1 MSDSAN
7 TSEPNPPSPLFSSPH
22 SEKAGGTPPV
32 VWLIAGLVVAV
43 AVGGMMLAARHNRDT
58 QPTLLNQP
66 LPPDPYAAS
75 LAISGIQ
82 MSTASNFAGSQLT
95 YVDGRIR
102 NIGARTLMG
111 ATVQV
116 IFSNDMNYPPQVETT
131 PLVFIRTHDPYVDTE
146 PVSAAP
152 LKPGDEQE
160 FRLIFERIATDWNG
174 QYPEVRVV
182 KAQF

>member
-1 MSDSAN
+1 
-7 TSEPNPPSPLFSSPH
+7 
-22 SEKAGGTPPV
+22 
-32 VWLIAGLVVAV
+32 
-43 AVGGMMLAARHNRDT
+43 
-58 QPTLLNQP
+58 
-66 LPPDPYAAS
+66 
-75 LAISGIQ
+75 